1 MNDHDS
7 NKESDGKS
15 DKGREGSNGKT
26 LTLND
31 ITGVGTTW
39 RRAMLVPV
47 LALLTALICGA
58 FIIAVSDLD
67 ILALWKS
74 DPGQALAD
82 TWGKI
87 SGAYTAMFRGAFG
100 DLQGWSETLTL
111 AAPLILAGLSVAVGF
126 KAGLFNIGAEGQ
138 MVIGGLT
145 AVIVGFSLDVP
156 GIIHVPLAILGG
168 FLGGF
173 VWGAIPG
180 LLRAKT
186 GAHEVITTIMLN
198 FVALNLLTY
207 LLKSSAIQ
215 QPGRDDAR
223 SKLVQETARL
233 PRLLSFMDDPR
244 LRLNLGIIVALVAAA
259 VVYWLLF
266 KTTLGFQIRAVGANP
281 DASRYAGM
289 NVLWLYVAA
298 MGIAGGLAGLAG
310 VNPTLGLQFRAT
322 PGFSAA
328 IGFDAIALA
337 LLGRSHPV
345 GVVFAGI
352 LFGALRSGGQ
362 EMQAATGISIDLVLV
377 VGALV
382 VMFIAAPALIRSI
395 YRVKTD
401 DVSVSITKGLA

>member
-1 MNDHDS
+1 M
-7 NKESDGKS
+7 S
-15 DKGREGSNGKT
+15 DKTPKGAPEEKT
-26 LTLND
+26 LIMNE
-31 ITGVGTTW
+31 IAGVGTTW

-47 LALLTALICGA
+47 LALLTALIVGA

-67 ILALWKS
+67 LLARWTS
-74 DPGQALAD
+74 NPGEALAG
-82 TWGKI
+82 TWSKV
-87 SGAYTAMFRGAFG
+87 SGAYSAMFRGAFG

-145 AVIVGFSLDVP
+145 AVIIGFSFDIPAVVH
-156 GIIHVPLAILGG
+156 IPLSILGG
-168 FLGGF
+168 FVGGF
-173 VWGAIPG
+173 IWGAIPG

-207 LLKSSAIQ
+207 LLKSSMIQ

-223 SKLVQETARL
+223 SKLIQETARL
-233 PRLLSFMDDPR
+233 PRLLSFLDDPR
-244 LRLNLGIIVALVAAA
+244 LRVHLGILLALAAA
-259 VVYWLLF
+259 GAVYWMLF
-266 KTTLGFQIRAVGANP
+266 KTTLGFEIRAVGANP

-310 VNPTLGLQFRAT
+310 VNPTLGLQYRAT

-337 LLGRSHPV
+337 LLGRSHPL

-377 VGALV
+377 VGALIV
-382 VMFIAAPALIRSI
+382 IFIAAPALIRSI

-401 DVSVSITKGLA
+401 DVSVSITKGIA

>member
-1 MNDHDS
+1 M
-7 NKESDGKS
+7 S
-15 DKGREGSNGKT
+15 DKDSKETTDRKPSTMDE
-26 LTLND
+26 
-31 ITGVGTTW
+31 ITGVGSSW
-39 RRAMLVPV
+39 GRAMLVPI
-47 LALLTALICGA
+47 LALFTALVCGA
-58 FIIAVSDLD
+58 LIIAVSDLD
-67 ILALWKS
+67 LLSLWKS
-74 DPGQALAD
+74 DPGLAASG
-82 TWGKI
+82 TWSKI
-87 SGAYTAMFRGAFG
+87 SGAYAAMFRGAFG

-145 AVIVGFSLDVP
+145 AVIIGFSFDLP
-156 GIIHVPLAILGG
+156 AIIHVPLSILGG
-168 FLGGF
+168 FVGGF
-173 VWGAIPG
+173 IWGAIPG

-223 SKLVQETARL
+223 SKLIQETARL

-244 LRLNLGIIVALVAAA
+244 LRVHLGILIALVAAGA
-259 VVYWLLF
+259 VYWMLF
-266 KTTLGFQIRAVGANP
+266 KTTLGFEIRAVGANP

-310 VNPTLGLQFRAT
+310 VNPTLGLQYRAT

-337 LLGRSHPV
+337 LLGRSHPL

-377 VGALV
+377 VGALIV
-382 VMFIAAPALIRSI
+382 IFIAAPALIRSI

-401 DVSVSITKGLA
+401 DVSVSITKGIA

>member
-1 MNDHDS
+1 MSDNGSGGDS
-7 NKESDGKS
+7 EKPKRESNQK
-15 DKGREGSNGKT
+15 KLNM
-26 LTLND
+26 ND
-31 ITGVGTTW
+31 ITGVGTSWT
-39 RRAMLVPV
+39 RALLVPA
-47 LALLTALICGA
+47 LALLTALIVGA

-67 ILALWKS
+67 LLALWTS
-74 DPGQALAD
+74 NPGQALAD

-87 SGAYTAMFRGAFG
+87 SGAYSAMFRGAFG

-145 AVIVGFSLDVP
+145 AVVIGFSLDVP
-156 GIIHVPLAILGG
+156 GIIHVPLAVLGG
-168 FLGGF
+168 FIGGF

-223 SKLVQETARL
+223 SKLIQETARL

-244 LRLNLGIIVALVAAA
+244 LRVHLGILIALAAA
-259 VVYWLLF
+259 GVVYWMLF
-266 KTTLGFQIRAVGANP
+266 KTTLGFEIRAVGANP

-298 MGIAGGLAGLAG
+298 MGLAGGLAGLAG
-310 VNPTLGLQFRAT
+310 VNPTLGLQYRAT

-337 LLGRSHPV
+337 LLGRSHPL

-377 VGALV
+377 VGALIV
-382 VMFIAAPALIRSI
+382 IFIAAPALIRSI

-401 DVSVSITKGLA
+401 DVSVSITKGIA